1 MCRGERVMTA
11 IALGALVILLVMSF
25 ATAVVP
31 MGPPEAMVVALTVA
45 ATTSPEWAIAV
56 AVTAAA
62 GQAAGKLLVFLSVRG
77 RVLRRFRLVERLLR
91 NRLLTKVNTFDSK
104 HPRHLAAVVG
114 LSALA
119 SVPPLVVVAPMAGST
134 TMRRRVFL
142 VSAFAGRLGRFSLLA
157 FVPSLLW

>member
-1 MCRGERVMTA
+1 MTA
-11 IALGALVILLVMSF
+11 VALGVLAVLLFACF

-56 AVTAAA
+56 AITAAA
-62 GQAAGKLLVFLSVRG
+62 GQASGKLLVFLAVRG
-77 RVLRRFRLVERLLR
+77 KILRRVRFLDRLLR
-91 NRLLTKVNTFDSK
+91 NRLITKIDAFDAK

-114 LSALA
+114 VSALA
-119 SVPPLVVVAPMAGST
+119 SVPPLVVVSPMAGST
-134 TMRRRVFL
+134 AMRPQLFL
-142 VSAFAGRLGRFSLLA
+142 MSAFAGRLGRFGLLA

>member
-1 MCRGERVMTA
+1 MTA
-11 IALGALVILLVMSF
+11 LAVGVLAVLLLACF

-45 ATTSPEWAIAV
+45 ATTSPGWAIAV

-62 GQAAGKLLVFLSVRG
+62 GQSAGKLFVFLAVRG
-77 RVLRRFRLVERLLR
+77 KLLRRVRFLDRLLR
-91 NRLLTKVNTFDSK
+91 NRLLTKIDSFDAR

-114 LSALA
+114 VSALV
-119 SVPPLVVVAPMAGST
+119 SVPPLVVVSPMAGST
-134 TMRRRVFL
+134 TMRPQLFL
-142 VSAFAGRLGRFSLLA
+142 MSAFAGRLGRFSLLA

>member
-1 MCRGERVMTA
+1 V
-11 IALGALVILLVMSF
+11 LVVLLFACF

-56 AVTAAA
+56 AITAAV
-62 GQAAGKLLVFLSVRG
+62 GQAAGKLLVFLAVRG
-77 RVLRRFRLVERLLR
+77 KVLRRVRFLDRMLR
-91 NRLLTKVNTFDSK
+91 NRMLTRIDSFDAK

-114 LSALA
+114 VSALV
-119 SVPPLVVVAPMAGST
+119 SVPPLVVVSPMAGST
-134 TMRRRVFL
+134 AMRPHLFL
-142 VSAFAGRLGRFSLLA
+142 MSAFAGRFGRFALLA

>member
-1 MCRGERVMTA
+1 MTA
-11 IALGALVILLVMSF
+11 VALGVLALLLFACF

-56 AVTAAA
+56 AITAAA
-62 GQAAGKLLVFLSVRG
+62 GQAAGKTLVFLAVRG
-77 RVLRRFRLVERLLR
+77 KVLRRFRLVDRLLR
-91 NRLLTKVNTFDSK
+91 NRLLARVDSFDAR

-114 LSALA
+114 VSALA
-119 SVPPLVVVAPMAGST
+119 SVPPLVVVSPMAGST
-134 TMRRRVFL
+134 SMRPQLFL
-142 VSAFAGRLGRFSLLA
+142 VSAFAGRLGRFALLA